1 MKQLQQCQLIASFA
15 IPYLLQ
21 FELAFEFIF
30 HQEAL
35 FKLLRYILMINERHK
50 LIFFAIK
57 NPKPPWIAGHEAM
70 TWKLNWCI
78 EAFNNGFE
86 LQNLIDAFKHSTTHS
101 RNKKKQNRCKQ
112 DADASGNTWTESE
125 LRFGQTSTK
134 WRIFYSLKIILKKL
148 YRCFA
153 GGPTLEVF
161 STLPKLVVV
170 RDSSYYQLWQNL
182 ETSKRIRS
190 VHWVKPTY
198 SRS

>member
-1 MKQLQQCQLIASFA
+1 MKQLQQCELIASFA

-86 LQNLIDAFKHSTTHS
+86 LQNLIDAFKHITTHS
-101 RNKKKQNRCKQ
+101 RNKKTKQMQTRCWCKWKHMDRVWTALRPNQ
-112 DADASGNTWTESE
+112 HKMKNFLLSEDNTEKIVQV
-125 LRFGQTSTK
+125 FC
-134 WRIFYSLKIILKKL
+134 WRPHTRGLLN
-148 YRCFA
+148 
-153 GGPTLEVF
+153 P
-161 STLPKLVVV
+161 P
-170 RDSSYYQLWQNL
+170 
-182 ETSKRIRS
+182 
-190 VHWVKPTY
+190 
-198 SRS
+198 

>member
-1 MKQLQQCQLIASFA
+1 
-15 IPYLLQ
+15 
-21 FELAFEFIF
+21 
-30 HQEAL
+30 
-35 FKLLRYILMINERHK
+35 
-50 LIFFAIK
+50 
-57 NPKPPWIAGHEAM
+57 
-70 TWKLNWCI
+70 
-78 EAFNNGFE
+78 
-86 LQNLIDAFKHSTTHS
+86 
-101 RNKKKQNRCKQ
+101 
-112 DADASGNTWTESE
+112 
-125 LRFGQTSTK
+125 
-134 WRIFYSLKIILKKL
+134 L